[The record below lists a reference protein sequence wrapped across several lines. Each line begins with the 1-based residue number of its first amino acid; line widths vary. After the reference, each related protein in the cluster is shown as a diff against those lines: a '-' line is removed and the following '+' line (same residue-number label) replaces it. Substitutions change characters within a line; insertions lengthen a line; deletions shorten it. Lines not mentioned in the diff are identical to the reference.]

1 MEEYKFESIY
11 QFINIVY
18 KSVKNEVE
26 LWGYDKEEFIN
37 SVSKFSKKSLLHI
50 YAECTLFYYYMKYFK
65 KMEIV

>member
-26 LWGYDKEEFIN
+26 LWGYDKEEFIK

-50 YAECTLFYYYMKYFK
+50 YAECTLF
-65 KMEIV
+65 

>member
-37 SVSKFSKKSLLHI
+37 YIFMQNAH
-50 YAECTLFYYYMKYFK
+50 YFIITWNISR

>member
-37 SVSKFSKKSLLHI
+37 SCLL
-50 YAECTLFYYYMKYFK
+50 YTSDAADE
-65 KMEIV
+65 

>member
-18 KSVKNEVE
+18 KISKNEVE

-37 SVSKFSKKSLLHI
+37 SVSKFSKNL
-50 YAECTLFYYYMKYFK
+50 YYIFMQNAHYFIITWNISR

>member
-37 SVSKFSKKSLLHI
+37 SVSKFSKNL
-50 YAECTLFYYYMKYFK
+50 YYIFMQNAHCF
-65 KMEIV
+65 IIT

>member
-26 LWGYDKEEFIN
+26 LWGYDKEEFIK
-37 SVSKFSKKSLLHI
+37 SVSKFSKKISITYLCRMHI
-50 YAECTLFYYYMKYFK
+50 ILEP
-65 KMEIV
+65 V